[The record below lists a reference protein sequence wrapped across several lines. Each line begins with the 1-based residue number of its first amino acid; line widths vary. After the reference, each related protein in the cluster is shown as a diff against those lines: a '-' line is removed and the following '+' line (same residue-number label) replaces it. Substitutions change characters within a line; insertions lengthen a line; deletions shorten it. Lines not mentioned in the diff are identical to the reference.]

1 MNKFIESSKFPI
13 ADINEFSASEKSGR
27 KPPFWEMVFW
37 PTRKPLVGAR
47 SIIAGALLD
56 ENLYGIDFP
65 KLVRL
70 ISSRTPHRDNPQL
83 TPILKEM
90 FSKIKLLDPFAGFGS
105 IPLEA
110 VRLSLGEVVAVEFLP
125 IAYVFLKAVLEIP
138 KWAVDKGISGKLIE
152 DVENWGKWIVE
163 ELKKDP
169 DIQELYD
176 PDVVVYIGTWE
187 VKCPYCNK
195 YTPLIGNYWL
205 ARVKGKGEKYKKLVW
220 MEPIVEGDRIEI
232 KVKDF
237 HKEFKQSEI
246 KAKVSKNTVE
256 TSTVSY
262 NVPEANVNAKIS
274 LARCLHL
281 HCNRVMPGKGNHW
294 YVKQALKEWNENFEK
309 YLNGEVDLEK
319 LRHCPARLRILIKVK
334 KNKEKKELEFESAT
348 EKDDEKLWRAL
359 EKLRTIWVDPDIPIE
374 PVPTYENR
382 RITPILGADKWF
394 QFFNPRQLLILSK
407 LIKLIREAGKKI
419 EEKKLREGERKE
431 EAFKYAEAITTY
443 LAIALIKH
451 ANYNSIVTSTEPTQ
465 KFIRESLAFRGIA
478 MTWNWIEE
486 KPFVDIIGSFTRSL
500 NSILEGLAYLVS
512 AVSGSHS
519 KVRVLLDDATSL
531 GNFSTGKF
539 DLIVTD
545 PPYKDDVPYA
555 EVSDFY
561 YVWLKRA
568 LSDVENGMLKPRFY
582 PEVFF
587 ECIDERCRSFT
598 EIRTQWEKFAPLEI
612 SVSFGRAEF
621 FKRMIGV
628 DAGSDRDFKE
638 KLGKAF
644 RRMTELIKD
653 DGLIVT
659 YYAHTDPSAWTA
671 LIEAGWRKAGLRVT
685 SAYVMV
691 TESEHRVTARG
702 KVALD
707 ASVVVVWRKGS
718 GGVALLPHVER
729 EALEES
735 SRRVEKAIK
744 TRDITFDIN
753 LFLKALAGALSV
765 FTSYS
770 KLIPEVSTSEIID
783 KAFSLALKGL
793 VEGFYRCAGL
803 RKSLDPYA
811 STYLVL
817 KLVTR
822 TSRKD
827 AGSRKVEAK
836 FSRGRV
842 DRIFAVLIGTLG
854 GIKVNDLITSRILTK
869 SGKELELLEPE
880 AERLEESAIRRAL
893 EVLLHEKGLDLSK
906 PETFKTSID
915 ALHYL
920 ELKALQLTSEH
931 FRKLYEVME
940 SNPKISPKVLEAIEL
955 AKVLYLVL
963 PDSDPEKICCRRI
976 LSHLNLLQLVV

>member
-1 MNKFIESSKFPI
+1 
-13 ADINEFSASEKSGR
+13 
-27 KPPFWEMVFW
+27 V
-37 PTRKPLVGAR
+37 
-47 SIIAGALLD
+47 
-56 ENLYGIDFP
+56 
-65 KLVRL
+65 KLV
-70 ISSRTPHRDNPQL
+70 
-83 TPILKEM
+83 
-90 FSKIKLLDPFAGFGS
+90 KLL
-105 IPLEA
+105 
-110 VRLSLGEVVAVEFLP
+110 
-125 IAYVFLKAVLEIP
+125 
-138 KWAVDKGISGKLIE
+138 
-152 DVENWGKWIVE
+152 
-163 ELKKDP
+163 
-169 DIQELYD
+169 
-176 PDVVVYIGTWE
+176 
-187 VKCPYCNK
+187 
-195 YTPLIGNYWL
+195 
-205 ARVKGKGEKYKKLVW
+205 
-220 MEPIVEGDRIEI
+220 
-232 KVKDF
+232 
-237 HKEFKQSEI
+237 
-246 KAKVSKNTVE
+246 
-256 TSTVSY
+256 
-262 NVPEANVNAKIS
+262 
-274 LARCLHL
+274 
-281 HCNRVMPGKGNHW
+281 
-294 YVKQALKEWNENFEK
+294 
-309 YLNGEVDLEK
+309 
-319 LRHCPARLRILIKVK
+319 
-334 KNKEKKELEFESAT
+334 
-348 EKDDEKLWRAL
+348 
-359 EKLRTIWVDPDIPIE
+359 
-374 PVPTYENR
+374 
-382 RITPILGADKWF
+382 
-394 QFFNPRQLLILSK
+394 
-407 LIKLIREAGKKI
+407 REAGKKI
-419 EEKKLREGERKE
+419 EKEKLREGWGDE
-431 EAFKYAEAITTY
+431 EAFKYAEAVITY
-443 LAIALIKH
+443 LAIALVRL
-451 ANYNSIVTSTEPTQ
+451 ANFNSIVNIWNAGSFLTNKTQ
-465 KFIRESLAFRGIA
+465 SSLTFKGIA
-478 MTWNWIEE
+478 MTWNWCDTNVIYEE
-486 KPFVDIIGSFTRSL
+486 GNQYSIHGNI
-500 NSILEGLAYLVS
+500 NSIIRGLKYLIS
-512 AVSGSHS
+512 AVSGTHS
-519 KVRVLLDDATSL
+519 KVRVLLNDATSL
-531 GNFSTGKF
+531 DNLSAEKF

-545 PPYKDDVPYA
+545 PPYRDDVPYA

-587 ECIDERCRSFT
+587 ECIDERHRIFT

-621 FKRMIGV
+621 FKRIIGV

-707 ASVVVVWRKGS
+707 ASVVVVWRKRS
-718 GGVALLPHVER
+718 GGVALLPRVER

-735 SRRVEKAIK
+735 SRRVEEAIK

-770 KLIPEVSTSEIID
+770 KLIPEVNTSEIID

-793 VEGFYRCAGL
+793 VEGVYRCAGL
-803 RKSLDPYA
+803 RRPLNPYA
-811 STYLVL
+811 SAYLVL

-822 TSRKD
+822 TGRKD

-842 DRIFAVLIGTLG
+842 DRTFAVLIGTLG

-906 PETFKTSID
+906 SETFKTSID

-940 SNPKISPKVLEAIEL
+940 SNPRISPKVLEAIEL